1 MEGGNL
7 VLSRKEGD
15 TIRIGDSIVITVTEV
30 RSQGC
35 TLAINAPRSVRIVR
49 GEIDDFDA
57 TGPQDAGRQ

>member
-7 VLSRKEGD
+7 VLSRKEGE
-15 TIRIGDSIVITVTEV
+15 TIKIGDSIVITVTEV

-35 TLAINAPRSVRIVR
+35 TLAIKAPRSVPIVR
-49 GEIDDFDA
+49 GELDDFEA

>member
-7 VLSRKEGD
+7 VLTRREGE

-30 RSQGC
+30 WPQGVK
-35 TLAINAPRSVRIVR
+35 LAIRAPRSVPIVR

-57 TGPQDAGRQ
+57 KGPQDAGRQ

>member
-7 VLSRKEGD
+7 VLSRREGE

-49 GEIDDFDA
+49 GELDDFEA
-57 TGPQDAGRQ
+57 MGQTESGRQ